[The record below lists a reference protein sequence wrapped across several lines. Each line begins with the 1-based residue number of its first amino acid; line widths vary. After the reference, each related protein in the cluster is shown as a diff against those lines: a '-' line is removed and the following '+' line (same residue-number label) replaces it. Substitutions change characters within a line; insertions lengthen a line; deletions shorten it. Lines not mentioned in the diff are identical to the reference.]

1 MRSVKQWAADQSS
14 REKRRDARA
23 RGLKFEDEIAD
34 YLRSIGFA
42 VDVAAPVK
50 TMMRIR
56 GQMVWRNL
64 KVDFFGCLDVM
75 GIHPDRDYFLPIQ
88 ATTARGQL
96 AQKRRDMDKVKW
108 NLSSSRPQ
116 IWIRG
121 HGPKPLEGKGI
132 PVSIFNLC
140 IVGKDDIPDWQEQ
153 RYFLNHG
160 VWIEALE

>member
-14 REKRRDARA
+14 REKRRNARA

-34 YLRSIGFA
+34 YLRSLGFA

-64 KVDFFGCLDVM
+64 KVDFFGVLDII
-75 GIHPDRDYFLPIQ
+75 GIHPNKPYFLPIQ
-88 ATTARGQL
+88 ATTARGKL

-116 IWIRG
+116 RWIRG

-132 PVSIFNLC
+132 PVSVVSITE
-140 IVGKDDIPDWQEQ
+140 VGWWET
-153 RYFLNHG
+153 RHFLMPG
-160 VWIEALE
+160 KWIEALE